1 MSKGD
6 GMSYPG
12 VGDDKPQR
20 LGDEKNLQDPKY
32 DNLVAPDWRR
42 GMGPKQAEGK
52 PGYDLTGKHPKNLGG
67 K

>member
-12 VGDDKPQR
+12 VDNDKPQR
-20 LGDEKNLQDPKY
+20 LGDDDNLQAPGY
-32 DNLVAPDWRR
+32 SNLVANDWRR

-52 PGYDLTGKHPKNLGG
+52 PGYDLTGKNPKNLGR